1 MKRQIY
7 IYFII
12 GLLNTAIHWSIFTL
26 VYSQI
31 ETQSSSNIT
40 GFLFAATFSYVINSK
55 YNFKSSINK
64 TKYILFV
71 MGMGFINY
79 SVGYASDFFNALPL
93 LTLIS
98 SSGLSFIIGF
108 IFSKYIVFK

>member
-1 MKRQIY
+1 MKKQIC
-7 IYFII
+7 IYFTI
-12 GLLNTAIHWSIFTL
+12 GLLNTAIHWSVFIV

-31 ETQSSSNIT
+31 NVQSSSNLT
-40 GFLFAATFSYVINSK
+40 GFLIAATFSYIINSK
-55 YNFKSSINK
+55 YNFNSNINK
-64 TKYILFV
+64 SKYIFFI

-79 SVGYASDFFNALPL
+79 SVGYTSDYFSALPL

-108 IFSKYIVFK
+108 AFSKYIVFR